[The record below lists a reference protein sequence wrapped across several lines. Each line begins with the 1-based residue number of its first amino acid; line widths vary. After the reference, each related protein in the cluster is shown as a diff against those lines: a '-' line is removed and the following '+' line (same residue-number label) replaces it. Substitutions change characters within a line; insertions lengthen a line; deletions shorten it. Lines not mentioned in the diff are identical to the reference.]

1 MTGQIELR
9 KKNRFTEPTML
20 KATDNKVDWVS
31 FSKGLLKSLLS
42 IVFPTFEFGQ

>member
-1 MTGQIELR
+1 
-9 KKNRFTEPTML
+9 ML

-42 IVFPTFEFGQ
+42 IVFATLQYGQ